1 MSDYRLHYTDEND
14 MDTVMSED
22 FFFEGHV
29 SFEKPLL
36 IKGRFKG
43 SIASG
48 GDVYI
53 NKGAVVE
60 AKIEAG
66 RVWLKG
72 SVKGEIK
79 TQSKLELFSDS
90 SMEGNIS
97 TPDLIIQSGCRFHGF
112 CEMPARLPQKTEEPK
127 NEG

>member
-1 MSDYRLHYTDEND
+1 MSDYRSHYTDEND
-14 MDTVMSED
+14 MDTIMSED
-22 FFFEGHV
+22 FFFDGHV

-43 SIASG
+43 SITSQ

-66 RVWLKG
+66 RLWLRG

-79 TQSKLELFSDS
+79 TQTKLELFSDS

-97 TPDLIIQSGCRFHGF
+97 TPDLVIQSGCRFQGL
-112 CEMPARLPQKTEEPK
+112 CEMPAEFREKIEEPK
-127 NEG
+127 NED